1 RELSKEGYHIVTVED
16 NMKNGG
22 LGTLVLKE
30 LTNCGHKGKFVNLGY
45 DDKFINQG
53 NVDLLYEDN
62 GLDGKGI
69 ADTVLKL
76 I

>member
-1 RELSKEGYHIVTVED
+1 MLHNPAMRS
-16 NMKNGG
+16 
-22 LGTLVLKE
+22 
-30 LTNCGHKGKFVNLGY
+30 VNLGY